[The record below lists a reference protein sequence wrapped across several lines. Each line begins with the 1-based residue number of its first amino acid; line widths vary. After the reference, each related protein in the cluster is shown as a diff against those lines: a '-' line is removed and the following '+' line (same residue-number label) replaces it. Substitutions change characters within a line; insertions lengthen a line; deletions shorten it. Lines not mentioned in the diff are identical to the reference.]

1 MARADYDALLERNLS
16 FALWN
21 LRLAQRQLFRYEERD
36 SELVGTAQQRYET
49 FLLSRPEIMAR
60 VPLRM
65 IASYLR
71 ITPEYLSKLRRDR
84 K

>member
-1 MARADYDALLERNLS
+1 MKSLILHLPVESR
-16 FALWN
+16 
-21 LRLAQRQLFRYEERD
+21 
-36 SELVGTAQQRYET
+36 VGTAQQRYET